1 MEVKEIH
8 SSREVQQFLNLPG
21 AIYQKYPHYVQPLH
35 LHMKM
40 MMGKLN
46 VPQKYFFIVVDNG
59 EAVARMAFKVHH
71 HNGKPMLNFGFFECR
86 EGYAAA
92 VPLLINAG
100 RAKHPDLN
108 VMGPFHFRMED
119 PYVGVLAEG
128 YDREPYFLMPY
139 NPPYYTSYLEAAGL
153 KKVMDLFTYLIED
166 SSQPLPPLICENA
179 KKSASKGVTI
189 RFLNPKQLEVEARTV
204 ARIFNDA
211 LRNNWGFE
219 EFLDEQVKEMVTLF
233 KLFIDARVVAFAQY
247 QGKDVGC
254 LLMIPNYNPVIKGSG
269 GRITPALL
277 WRYFKLRNHL
287 QEIRG
292 YALGVLREYHSLGI
306 GSALTFAM
314 FEQGRKIG
322 YHTGEISWILANNG
336 PMNELSKAM
345 GGKHNK
351 IYRVYEISAGTP
363 ASLQN

>member
-1 MEVKEIH
+1 MEVREIH
-8 SSREVQQFLNLPG
+8 SGQDMRKFLSLPRE
-21 AIYQKYPHYVQPLH
+21 IYKNSPHYVQPLN

-40 MMGKLN
+40 MMGKIGA
-46 VPQKYFFIVVDNG
+46 PDKYFFLAFENDLP
-59 EAVARMAFKVHH
+59 VARMAFKVHQ
-71 HNGKPMLNFGFFECR
+71 HNGKPMLNFGFFECA

-92 VPLLINAG
+92 VPLLLNAG
-100 RAKHPDLN
+100 RAKHPKLD

-119 PYVGVLAEG
+119 PYVGVLADG
-128 YDREPYFLMPY
+128 FDLEPYFLMPY
-139 NPPYYTSYLEAAGL
+139 NPPYYIDYLEAAGL
-153 KKVMDLFTYLIED
+153 NKVMDLFTYIIED
-166 SSQPLPPLICENA
+166 SSQPLPPVIGENA
-179 KKSASKGVTI
+179 KKAEQKGVSI
-189 RFLNPKQLEVEARTV
+189 RFLNPKELEKEARTV
-204 ARIFNDA
+204 ATIFNDA

-247 QGKDVGC
+247 EGKDVGC
-254 LLMIPNYNPVIKGSG
+254 LLMLPNYNPVIKGSG
-269 GRITPALL
+269 GKVTPALI
-277 WRYFKLRNHL
+277 WRYFQLRKKLH
-287 QEIRG
+287 EIRG

-306 GSALTFAM
+306 GSALTHAM

-351 IYRVYEISAGTP
+351 VYRVYEISGEAP
-363 ASLQN
+363 R